1 MTIATGNWGK
11 ALWPGVNAW
20 WGDAYNKYD
29 PLWQHMFDQHSSRK
43 AREEDVG
50 TSYFGL
56 AQVTTEGAPVS
67 YQDAQQGFIDRYE
80 NTTYTLG
87 FVITREM
94 FEDDLY
100 EVIAQKRA
108 QALAFSMTSTKETI
122 AAGIYNDAFDSNVT
136 YGDGKELI
144 ATDHPNI
151 AGSTY
156 SNELSPAADLSE
168 TALED
173 MIIQIRK
180 QKNDAG
186 LRINLTPQTLIVPP
200 DLEWDAMRI
209 LRSDLQNDTAN
220 NAVNALKASGSFPGG
235 IVVNPYLSDTD
246 AWFIR
251 TDAPDGMK
259 MFQRTAMEFTQDNE
273 FDSDNLKY
281 KARERYSF
289 GASDKRGIF
298 GSPGA

>member
-20 WGDAYNKYD
+20 WGDAYKKYD
-29 PLWQHMFDQHSSRK
+29 PLWTHMFEQYKSRK

-56 AQVTTEGAPVS
+56 AQVTTEGAPTS
-67 YQDAQQGFIDRYE
+67 YEDAQQGFIDRYE
-80 NTTYTLG
+80 NTTYTKG

-108 QALAFSMTSTKETI
+108 RALAFSMTSTKETVG
-122 AAGIYNDAFDSNVT
+122 AGVYNDAFDTTVT
-136 YGDGKELI
+136 FGDGKELI

-151 AGSTY
+151 KGGTY

-168 TALED
+168 KAIENLIT
-173 MIIQIRK
+173 QIRK
-180 QKNDAG
+180 AKNDAG
-186 LRINLTPQTLIVPP
+186 LRISLQPQMLIIPP
-200 DLEWDAMRI
+200 DLEWDAIRI
-209 LRSDLQNDTAN
+209 LQSEYQNDTAQ
-220 NAVNALKASGSFPGG
+220 NAVNALKASGVFPKG
-235 IVVNPYLSDTD
+235 VLVNPYLSDTD

-259 MFQRTAMEFTQDNE
+259 MFQRTNAEFTQDNE
-273 FDSDNLKY
+273 FDSDNMKF

-289 GASDKRGIF
+289 GASDKRGIY
-298 GSPGA
+298 GSEGA